1 MKIDDHNESQMDDFA
16 LKSSSES
23 ESSSLSSSSSELSSE
38 ESAQSSQQSTPSQR
52 GSASMMVGEAKRSLI
67 SFRRHSLHAAQNL
80 GGSISVPQKKKG
92 SISIFQNLNKSFQ
105 TGIMSSKDSPVITV
119 KAAAPA
125 LALELNDKRKSR
137 LRSSSIHTAR
147 PADAKEPRE
156 EKLTV
161 LMSK

>member
-1 MKIDDHNESQMDDFA
+1 MDDFA

-23 ESSSLSSSSSELSSE
+23 ESSSLSSSSSGLSSE
-38 ESAQSSQQSTPSQR
+38 ESAQSSKQSSPSQR
-52 GSASMMVGEAKRSLI
+52 GSASMMVGEAKRSMM
-67 SFRRHSLHAAQNL
+67 SFRRQSLHAAQHL
-80 GGSISVPQKKKG
+80 GGSINVPQRKKG
-92 SISIFQNLNKSFQ
+92 SISIFQNLNKSLQ
-105 TGIMSSKDSPVITV
+105 TGILSSKDSPVIAV

-147 PADAKEPRE
+147 GADAKEPRE